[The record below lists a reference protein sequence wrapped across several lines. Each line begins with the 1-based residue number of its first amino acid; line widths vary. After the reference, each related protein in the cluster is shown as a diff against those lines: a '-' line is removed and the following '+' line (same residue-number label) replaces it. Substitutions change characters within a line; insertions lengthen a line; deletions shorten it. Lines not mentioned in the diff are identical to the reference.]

1 MGPTST
7 TIGGAVDIVC
17 SRFVEQE
24 WFTLVC
30 GTSLARIGL
39 FLGRKNI
46 CRAVVITSGNV
57 AYDRRF
63 EPIKPVLARMGV
75 PADRVSP
82 HRNADRSTSS
92 GGG

>member
-1 MGPTST
+1 MGPTPT
-7 TIGGAVDIVC
+7 TFGGAVDIVC

-46 CRAVVITSGNV
+46 CRAVVITSGTSHTTGALSPSSQFLLV
-57 AYDRRF
+57 WVSQ
-63 EPIKPVLARMGV
+63 PIE
-75 PADRVSP
+75 
-82 HRNADRSTSS
+82 
-92 GGG
+92 